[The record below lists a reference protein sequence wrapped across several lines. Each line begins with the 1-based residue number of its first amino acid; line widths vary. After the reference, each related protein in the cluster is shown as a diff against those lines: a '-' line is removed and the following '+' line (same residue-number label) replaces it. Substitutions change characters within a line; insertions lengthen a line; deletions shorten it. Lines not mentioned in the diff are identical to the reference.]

1 LVWEIK
7 RSAEQQLQTSE
18 MKRRHAGRRGE
29 CETAAWGSLKGM
41 LSMLKTL

>member
-1 LVWEIK
+1 LVCERG
-7 RSAEQQLQTSE
+7 RSAERQLQTSE
-18 MKRRHAGRRGE
+18 MKRRHAVRRGE